1 MEFYNHQK
9 QIVYKRNLK
18 HKRGF
23 TLVELLVAIGL
34 FGAIFVG
41 VIGGI
46 RIALETTY
54 ATRAHATATALAQEQ
69 IEYMRSLSYEDIGTT
84 AGIPNGVIPQTQE
97 RRVNGISFRIENLV
111 RYVDDPA
118 DGTGADDD
126 NSVTTDYKEMKVTVH
141 WSGRNKERAVALQ
154 SLVTPPGIETTA
166 GGGTLDVK
174 VYNADLSP
182 LAGAAVRIVNNNVSP
197 SIDVSQNT
205 NADGVVRFGGAPAA
219 SEYEVFVD
227 RSGYSSA
234 QTHAP
239 SSDLP
244 NPDTQPVT
252 VTEGEVSAVSFQID
266 RVGTLDLD
274 FSLFVEPLVNEET
287 FDAQTSLTASSSV
300 ALTSEGA
307 VLATGMDGYSQTG
320 WFITEPLTPEDLD
333 SWETVEV
340 LQEVPETTNAFY
352 QIMYQTAEGDY
363 QPVPNADLSG
373 NEAGF
378 STDMISLRSLSTVDY
393 PTLALRVQLET
404 ESASSTPKVTA
415 SSFAYQTSPVPYTDK
430 NIQVRGN
437 KSIGTDGDGEKV
449 YKYNEVHYT
458 GSSGSLDLNDMEW
471 DTYQVG
477 VPETHAVARSCP
489 SVPFNLLSGASAQ
502 LDIELVEHNGNLLRA
517 VIYNE
522 EGSPQPGAV
531 VSLLDVNGVT
541 VAEKTAGACGQV
553 YFNDSSLGGEG
564 YQLRVNAPA
573 YMEMVV
579 DNITID
585 GVSLE
590 TITLSPQ

>member
-1 MEFYNHQK
+1 ML
-9 QIVYKRNLK
+9 YKSNSK

-23 TLVELLVAIGL
+23 TLVELLVAVGL

-46 RIALETTY
+46 RIALDTTY
-54 ATRAHATATALAQEQ
+54 ATRAHATATSLAQEQ

-97 RRVNGISFRIENLV
+97 HQVNGISFRIDNLV
-111 RYVDDPA
+111 RYVDDSA
-118 DGTGADDD
+118 DGVGAEDE

-141 WSGRNKERAVALQ
+141 WSGRNKEHAVSLQ

-174 VYNADLSP
+174 VYDANLSP
-182 LAGAAVRIVNNNVSP
+182 LSGATVRIINNNVDP
-197 SIDVSQNT
+197 NIDVSQNT
-205 NADGVVRFGGAPAA
+205 NDEGVVRFGGAPAA
-219 SEYEVFVD
+219 SEYQVFVD

-239 SSDLP
+239 SSELP

-266 RVGTLDLD
+266 QVGTLDFD
-274 FSLFVEPLVNEET
+274 FSLFAEPVFNEEM
-287 FDAQTSLTASSSV
+287 FGNQTSLAASSSV
-300 ALTSEGA
+300 ALTSEG
-307 VLATGMDGYSQTG
+307 VILETGMAGYQSSG
-320 WFITEPLTPEDLD
+320 WFITEPLSPGDLD

-378 STDMISLRSLSTVDY
+378 STAIISLRSLSTVDY

-404 ESASSTPKVTA
+404 ESASATPKVTS
-415 SSFAYQTSPVPYTDK
+415 SSFAYQTSPVPYSDE
-430 NIQVRGN
+430 NIRVRGN
-437 KSIGTDGDGEKV
+437 KSIGTDGDGAKV

-458 GSSGSLDLNDMEW
+458 GAGGAFSLNDMEW
-471 DTYQVG
+471 DTYHIG
-477 VPETHAVARSCP
+477 VPETHAIARSCP
-489 SVPFNLLSGASAQ
+489 SVPFNLLPGASAQ

-522 EGSPQPGAV
+522 EGSPQPGV
-531 VSLLDVNGVT
+531 VVTLLDVNGVT
-541 VAEKTAGACGQV
+541 VAEKTTGACGQI

-564 YQLRVNAPA
+564 YQLRANAPA
-573 YMEMVV
+573 YAEMMV

-585 GVSLE
+585 GASLE
-590 TITLSPQ
+590 TITLLPQ